1 MVQQLTYWLVA
12 DTFCDGEKMIWP
24 QANPIKACEAFAQ
37 RGRGLMNKLI
47 FAAALAA
54 TVLTAGSLGAKDA
67 PSAAP
72 RDMDMWRLECGDIHL
87 ADGAIFSD
95 AHLFDGQPRGLA
107 GSCYLIRHGKDYL
120 LWDAGLPKSLIGAPT
135 SDHGVSLSLKRS
147 IVDQLAEIGVDP
159 KAVSKVAVS
168 HYHFDHTSQLP
179 DFPGATL
186 LISEGDW
193 AVVSSKEEGIPYLER
208 SVFAS
213 WLGRAGGKVL
223 TIAKDHDVFGDGSVL
238 IKATPGHTPGHT
250 SLLVRLPQ
258 TGDVLLTGD
267 LYHFQEQAF
276 AHSVPDYNFS
286 RVQTLASMTRFDET
300 AKNLNAKV
308 IIQHDPR
315 HVGRLPAFPASAK

>member
-1 MVQQLTYWLVA
+1 M
-12 DTFCDGEKMIWP
+12 K
-24 QANPIKACEAFAQ
+24 
-37 RGRGLMNKLI
+37 KLI
-47 FAAALAA
+47 FAATLAA
-54 TVLTAGSLGAKDA
+54 TALTAGALGAKEE
-67 PSAAP
+67 SANGP
-72 RDMDMWRLECGDIHL
+72 RDMEMWRLECGDIHL

-95 AHLFDGQPRGLA
+95 THLFDGQPRALA
-107 GSCYLIRHGKDYL
+107 GGCYLIRHGKDYL
-120 LWDAGLPKSLIGAPT
+120 LWDAGLPKTLIGAPT

-147 IVDQLAEIGVDP
+147 IVDQLGDIGVDP
-159 KAVSKVAVS
+159 KVISKVAVS

-193 AVVSSKEEGIPYLER
+193 AVASSKEEGIPYLVR
-208 SVFAS
+208 SVFAP
-213 WLGRAGGKVL
+213 WLKNAGGKVQ

-250 SLLVRLPQ
+250 SVLVRLPQ

-267 LYHFQEQAF
+267 LYHFQEQALV
-276 AHSVPDYNFS
+276 HSVPGYNHS

-315 HVGRLPAFPASAK
+315 HVERLPAFPASAK